1 MAMSTGIKK
10 KKHSVLVCGTFCIRK
25 RADKTGRWLCGPRP
39 GQETLALPDRDECV
53 GTTAVPKH
61 PPPKDLLHL
70 SPGRNWR
77 RWMFPQVMGRGGRT
91 INSLQRDIPALS
103 HDWDGPREIPVM

>member
-70 SPGRNWR
+70 RKELEEIDVPTSHG
-77 RWMFPQVMGRGGRT
+77 QGGMNNQFAT
-91 INSLQRDIPALS
+91 VGHPSS
-103 HDWDGPREIPVM
+103 VS

>member
-1 MAMSTGIKK
+1 MAMSTGKK
-10 KKHSVLVCGTFCIRK
+10 KKQHSVLVCGTFCIRK

-61 PPPKDLLHL
+61 PPPKG
-70 SPGRNWR
+70 SPPSEPRKELEEMDVPTGHG
-77 RWMFPQVMGRGGRT
+77 QGGQNNQFAT
-91 INSLQRDIPALS
+91 AGHPSSIS
-103 HDWDGPREIPVM
+103 